1 MVTVHEFDVFNTAS
15 DTYLSPALT
24 MMMMVIIVIIT
35 IMMII
40 IIVIVI
46 TTIITIK
53 SISLYL
59 LVHYW
64 P

>member
-24 MMMMVIIVIIT
+24 MMMVIIVIIT